1 MTIAFPRAWLAILL
15 WPAFSCNSKH
25 SPNEEMI
32 NLLQTVAKSENA
44 PGNAFA
50 SESKYKFYDSLL
62 NAAAT
67 FPDSASAMY
76 GMANTLLELG
86 QEEKA
91 IPLFENLLQNMP
103 YELFDNKKMVMKSL
117 AIAYLRSGE
126 RKNCIYNHTGESC
139 IYPIANKGIH
149 VNKQGAEKAI
159 ELYTKLLK
167 YDGSDLESR
176 WLLNIAYMATGGY
189 PGQVPPNLL
198 INLPAPDSTCTV
210 KPFRDLSARLG
221 LNVKN
226 MAGGSIIDDFNNDGY
241 VDIVTSSWSL
251 DEGMHYYINN
261 RNGTFTDA
269 TAASGLKDLTGGL
282 NMIQTDYNND
292 GLKDIFV
299 LRGAWK
305 GKFGKEP
312 NSLLRNNGDGTFTDV
327 TYEAGLLSFH
337 PTQTAT
343 WADFNNDGW
352 LDVFIGNET
361 GPGGDLN
368 PCEFYINNRNGT
380 FTEMSGKAG
389 CSVIAFVKGVTSGD
403 YNNDGLT
410 DLFLSTLNGRKI
422 LLKNEG
428 TVNGSVHFKDV
439 SQEAGLTNNT
449 TATFTTWFWDYDND
463 GWLDILV
470 CGYEFNRSLSWYAA
484 AEALNIP
491 QGNSGHIFLFRNK
504 HDGTFEDVSEKC
516 GLNRI
521 AFAMG
526 GNFGDIDNDGWLDFY
541 LGTGNPQYTSLVPN
555 KLFKNIQGQRFA
567 DVTIPARVGNLQKG
581 HGVSFVDLDN
591 DGDQDIYIEMGGAY
605 TGDAY
610 ENSLYINPGQNNN
623 HRLLLS
629 LQGRECNRAA
639 IGARIKISF
648 TENGNKRVLYRDVN
662 SGGSFGANPLMQH
675 IGTGAA
681 TIIDEVVIKWPG
693 SATTQTFEH
702 LPADSLISI
711 KQGVQTFTTRH
722 LQTFNFDEVTPS
734 IIDCFPASKE
744 IQSKAIV
751 TGK

>member
-15 WPAFSCNSKH
+15 WPAFSCTIHH

-32 NLLQTVAKSENA
+32 NLLQTVADNENV
-44 PGNAFA
+44 PGNPFA
-50 SESKYKFYDSLL
+50 SERKKVFYDSLL
-62 NAAAT
+62 QAAT
-67 FPDSASAMY
+67 NYPDSASASF
-76 GMANTLLELG
+76 GLANTLLELG
-86 QEEKA
+86 QEDKA
-91 IPLFENLLQNMP
+91 IPLFESLIQNMP
-103 YELFDNKKMVMKSL
+103 PYLPDNKKMVMKSL
-117 AIAYLRSGE
+117 AIAYLRLGE

-159 ELYTKLLK
+159 ELYTNILK
-167 YDGSDLESR
+167 YDGDLESR

-189 PGQVPPNLL
+189 PQEVPSNLL
-198 INLPAPDSTCTV
+198 ITLPTADSSV
-210 KPFRDLSARLG
+210 PIKPFRDLSARVS

-226 MAGGSIIDDFNNDGY
+226 MAGGSVIDDFNNDGY
-241 VDIVTSSWSL
+241 VDIITSSWGL
-251 DEGMHYYINN
+251 QEGMHYYINN

-269 TAASGLKDLTGGL
+269 TAASGLKELTGGL
-282 NMIQTDYNND
+282 NMMQTDYNND
-292 GLKDIFV
+292 GWKDIFV

-305 GKFGKEP
+305 GKYGKEP

-327 TYEAGLLSFH
+327 TREAGLLSFY

-361 GPGGDLN
+361 SNNAEIN
-368 PCEFYINNRNGT
+368 PCEFYLNNKNGT
-380 FTEMSGKAG
+380 FTEASSKAG
-389 CSVIAFVKGVTSGD
+389 CTTIAFVKGVTSGD
-403 YNNDGLT
+403 YNNDGYV
-410 DLFLSTLNGRKI
+410 DLFISTLNGRKI
-422 LLKNEG
+422 LFKNEG
-428 TVNGSVHFKDV
+428 VVNGGCHFKDV

-470 CGYEFNRSLSWYAA
+470 CGYEFNRSLAWYAA
-484 AEALNIP
+484 AEALHVQP
-491 QGNSGHIFLFRNK
+491 GNSGHIFLYRNK
-504 HDGTFEDVSEKC
+504 HDGTFEDVSEKS

-526 GNFGDIDNDGWLDFY
+526 GNFGDIDNDGWPDFY

-555 KLFKNIQGQRFA
+555 KLFKNVQGKRFA

-581 HGVSFVDLDN
+581 HGVSFIDLDN

-605 TGDAY
+605 VGDAY
-610 ENSLYINPGQNNN
+610 ENALYINPGQNNN

-629 LQGRECNRAA
+629 LQGSESNRAA
-639 IGARIKISF
+639 IGSRLKISF
-648 TENGNKRVLYRDVN
+648 TENGNKRTVYRDVN

-681 TIIDEVVIKWPG
+681 ATIDEVAIQWPG
-693 SATTQTFEH
+693 NLTTQVFTH
-702 LPADSLISI
+702 VPADVLIAI
-711 KQGVQTFTTRH
+711 KQGVHTFTTKH
-722 LQTFNFDEVTPS
+722 LQPFNFNSITPN
-734 IIDCFPASKE
+734 IIDCFPAT
-744 IQSKAIV
+744 KASV
-751 TGK
+751 TVK